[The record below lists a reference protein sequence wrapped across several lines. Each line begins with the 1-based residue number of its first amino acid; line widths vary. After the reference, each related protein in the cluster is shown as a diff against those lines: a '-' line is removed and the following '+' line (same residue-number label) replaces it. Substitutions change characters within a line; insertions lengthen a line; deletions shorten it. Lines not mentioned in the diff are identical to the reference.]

1 MAPSPPLIG
10 ALQHLHW
17 IIKACLPVSLPSF
30 SPNKLLSR
38 VAGAMPSS
46 VPNTLPAHSR
56 HSIFYCCLTACLLHA
71 PQFFIC
77 LSMDVSGTCIITVS
91 LLAYTF
97 PKEKHTHTRT
107 RLGFRTRKIWVHN
120 SSSFTCNLRLTCML
134 SHFGGVRLFA
144 TLWTIA
150 LQAPLF
156 MGFSR
161 EGCWSGLPCLPPGDL
176 PNPEINPCLFC
187 LLHWQAC
194 SLPLVPPGRPCR
206 TYAKAQEELC

>member
-1 MAPSPPLIG
+1 MAPSCTLIG

-30 SPNKLLSR
+30 SPSKLSR
-38 VAGAMPSS
+38 VARAMPSS
-46 VPNTLPAHSR
+46 APNTLPAHSK
-56 HSIFYCCLTACLLHA
+56 HSIFHCSLTACLLHA

-77 LSMDVSGTCIITVS
+77 HSMDVSGTCIITVS

-97 PKEKHTHTRT
+97 PNEKHTHTQK
-107 RLGFRTRKIWVHN
+107 LPGFRTRRIWVHN

-134 SHFGGVRLFA
+134 SHFTGARLFA

-150 LQAPLF
+150 PLS

-161 EGCWSGLPCLPPGDL
+161 QGCWSEVGCHAFL
-176 PNPEINPCLFC
+176 
-187 LLHWQAC
+187 
-194 SLPLVPPGRPCR
+194 
-206 TYAKAQEELC
+206 